1 MTTTFAAA
9 LRYEFRMQVRKRA
22 VWLVPGLTILVLLL
36 IGSSLLRDLFDPV
49 EGRTVA
55 KEAVVSLGLQLN
67 ALLPIVYGCL
77 LADRLV
83 RDDRLRVAPVLDATP
98 TSRGARL
105 LGKYVGAAAA
115 TAVPILV
122 VFAVLT
128 IAYAGYRGSPAALG
142 WAPLVVLLVM
152 VPGMLFVAAFAL
164 TVPLTMPP
172 PLFRVLFVGYW
183 VWGNLVP
190 PDLMPTLAQS
200 IVQPVGGYAINA
212 LLGFHGIEGDPSTL
226 SGPEP
231 GATLNFLR
239 PEPTVATGCL
249 SIAIL
254 LALAAAALAWGH
266 ALRTRR
272 ADGLSLAGR
281 AR

>member
-1 MTTTFAAA
+1 VSTFVAAT
-9 LRYEFRMQVRKRA
+9 RYEFRMQVRKRA
-22 VWLVPGLTILVLLL
+22 VWVVPGLTILALLL

-55 KEAVVSLGLQLN
+55 RDAIVGLGIQLN
-67 ALLPIVYGCL
+67 ALLTIVYGCL

-83 RDDRLRVAPVLDATP
+83 RDDRLRVAPILDATP
-98 TSRGARL
+98 ASPGARL

-115 TAVPILV
+115 TAVPIL
-122 VFAVLT
+122 AVYAALAV
-128 IAYAGYRGSPAALG
+128 AYAVHRSSPAALG
-142 WAPLVVLLVM
+142 WAPLMVLLVM
-152 VPGMLFVAAFAL
+152 VPAWLFVAAFAL
-164 TVPLTMPP
+164 TVPLAMPP

-212 LLGFHGIEGDPSTL
+212 LLGFHGPAGDPATL
-226 SGPEP
+226 SGPEAD
-231 GATLNFLR
+231 ATLNFLR
-239 PEPTVATGCL
+239 PEPTAVTGWL

-254 LALAAAALAWGH
+254 LALAAAALAGGQ
-266 ALRTRR
+266 ALRARRTR
-272 ADGLSLAGR
+272 
-281 AR
+281 